1 MGRLEIQLER
11 TDTGMVCLPVTNVDF
26 KIRIF
31 NIVIK
36 LRWRRIFDIY
46 LLVAGK
52 FINKVKDTK
61 RVFIVR

>member
-1 MGRLEIQLER
+1 
-11 TDTGMVCLPVTNVDF
+11 MVCLPVTNVDF